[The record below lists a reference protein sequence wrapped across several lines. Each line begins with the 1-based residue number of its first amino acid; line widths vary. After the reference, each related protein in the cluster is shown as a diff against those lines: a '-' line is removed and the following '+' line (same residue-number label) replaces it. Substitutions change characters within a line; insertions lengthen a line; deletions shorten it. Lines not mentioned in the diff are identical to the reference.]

1 MVSFQSIDR
10 YEFKEVLG
18 TGAFSEVRLAEDQKN
33 PGSFVAIKC
42 IRKKFLS
49 KTQNSECAI
58 KEAESRKE
66 SLNNEIEVLRRLRHP
81 NIVQLFDVLEDSEC
95 YYLVMELVTGGELFD
110 RIVQKGSYTERD
122 ASALI
127 RQVLFATEYMHS
139 QGVVHRDLKPENLLY
154 FSPADDSKIMVS
166 DFGLSKIENDES
178 NMATACGTPGYVAP
192 EVLSVSEGNSGYGK
206 EVDCWAIGVIAYIL
220 LCGYPPF
227 YDENDHELFRQIRMA
242 EYEFDSPYWDNI
254 SDSAKDFIR
263 HLLQKD
269 PKKRYSCTQALEH
282 PWIASNTALDRD
294 LYPFVSEQIR
304 KNFLAVRRWKKA
316 YNATAVL
323 HLLRRLQL
331 NKSNST
337 MKKSTGSADSLTN
350 FTFDDDKLTQIQCND
365 EQENLD
371 SAVVVANEKQ
381 GKKTPSKLQ
390 TSCSSPSSFS
400 PSSSS
405 SSTSTSTSTSTA
417 TVRSTLSSTTVAG
430 VSIQANNTSLTS
442 APLNTLEDKLIT
454 TNDDNNNSNEKSD

>member
-1 MVSFQSIDR
+1 MVSFQSIDH
-10 YEFKEVLG
+10 YEFKEILG
-18 TGAFSEVRLAEDQKN
+18 TGAFSEVRLAEDQRN

-42 IRKKFLS
+42 IRKKYLS
-49 KTQNSECAI
+49 KSQNSECAI

-81 NIVQLFDVLEDSEC
+81 NIVQLFDVLEDAEC

-127 RQVLFATEYMHS
+127 RQVLLATEYMHS

-166 DFGLSKIENDES
+166 DFGLSKIENNES
-178 NMATACGTPGYVAP
+178 IMATACGTPGYVAP
-192 EVLSVSEGNSGYGK
+192 EVLSVNEGSSGYGK

-254 SDSAKDFIR
+254 SDSAKDFITN
-263 HLLQKD
+263 LLQKD
-269 PKKRYSCTQALEH
+269 PKKRYSCAQALEH

-304 KNFLAVRRWKKA
+304 KNFLAVKRWKKA

-337 MKKSTGSADSLTN
+337 VEKSTNSTDSMSA
-350 FTFDDDKLTQIQCND
+350 FTFDEEKLAEIQC
-365 EQENLD
+365 
-371 SAVVVANEKQ
+371 KQ
-381 GKKTPSKLQ
+381 QSKSYSIDKPCKLQ
-390 TSCSSPSSFS
+390 TSSSSPSS
-400 PSSSS
+400 
-405 SSTSTSTSTSTA
+405 
-417 TVRSTLSSTTVAG
+417 LSSPTHPIDNDTLA
-430 VSIQANNTSLTS
+430 SLNNGGTDEMSN
-442 APLNTLEDKLIT
+442 AEN
-454 TNDDNNNSNEKSD
+454 NNNNNNSTA

>member
-10 YEFKEVLG
+10 YEFKEILG
-18 TGAFSEVRLAEDQKN
+18 TGAFSEVRLAEDQRN

-42 IRKKFLS
+42 IRKKYLS
-49 KTQNSECAI
+49 KSQDSECAI

-81 NIVQLFDVLEDSEC
+81 NIVQLFDVLEDAEC

-122 ASALI
+122 ASELI
-127 RQVLFATEYMHS
+127 RQVLLATEYMHS

-166 DFGLSKIENDES
+166 DFGLSKIENNES
-178 NMATACGTPGYVAP
+178 IMATACGTPGYVAP
-192 EVLSVSEGNSGYGK
+192 EVLCVTEGSSGYGK

-269 PKKRYSCTQALEH
+269 PKKRYSCVQALEH

-304 KNFLAVRRWKKA
+304 KNFLAVKRWKKA

-331 NKSNST
+331 NKSNSAIQ
-337 MKKSTGSADSLTN
+337 KSTGSTDSLSA
-350 FTFDDDKLTQIQCND
+350 FTFDEDKLTEIQC
-365 EQENLD
+365 
-371 SAVVVANEKQ
+371 KQ
-381 GKKTPSKLQ
+381 SNSVDKPDKLTRKLKTS
-390 TSCSSPSSFS
+390 SSSPSS
-400 PSSSS
+400 
-405 SSTSTSTSTSTA
+405 
-417 TVRSTLSSTTVAG
+417 LSSPTVPSENTSSLLTNDTNESKNI
-430 VSIQANNTSLTS
+430 VNNDNNTT
-442 APLNTLEDKLIT
+442 
-454 TNDDNNNSNEKSD
+454 

>member
-1 MVSFQSIDR
+1 MVSLQSIDH
-10 YEFKEVLG
+10 YEFKEILG
-18 TGAFSEVRLAEDQKN
+18 TGAFSEVRLAEDQRN

-42 IRKKFLS
+42 IRKKYLS
-49 KTQNSECAI
+49 KSQNSECAI

-81 NIVQLFDVLEDSEC
+81 NIVQLFDVLEDAEC

-127 RQVLFATEYMHS
+127 RQVLLATEYMHS

-166 DFGLSKIENDES
+166 DFGLSKIENNES
-178 NMATACGTPGYVAP
+178 IMATACGTPGYVAP
-192 EVLSVSEGNSGYGK
+192 EVLSVNEGSSGYGK

-254 SDSAKDFIR
+254 SDSAKDFISN
-263 HLLQKD
+263 LLQKD
-269 PKKRYSCTQALEH
+269 PKKRYSCVQALEH

-304 KNFLAVRRWKKA
+304 KNFLAVKRWKKA

-337 MKKSTGSADSLTN
+337 AEKSTNSTDSLST
-350 FTFDDDKLTQIQCND
+350 FTFDEDKLAEIQC
-365 EQENLD
+365 
-371 SAVVVANEKQ
+371 KQ
-381 GKKTPSKLQ
+381 LKSNSIDKQDKLPPKLQ
-390 TSCSSPSSFS
+390 TSCSSPSS
-400 PSSSS
+400 
-405 SSTSTSTSTSTA
+405 
-417 TVRSTLSSTTVAG
+417 LSSPTRPPEIKPFSFNNITDE
-430 VSIQANNTSLTS
+430 IKNIEKNDNNTT
-442 APLNTLEDKLIT
+442 
-454 TNDDNNNSNEKSD
+454 

>member
-1 MVSFQSIDR
+1 MTFGKSIKR
-10 YEFKEVLG
+10 FNFKEVLG
-18 TGAFSEVRLAEDQKN
+18 TGAFSEVRLAEDLEN

-49 KTQNSECAI
+49 KSQNSENSR

-66 SLNNEIEVLRRLRHP
+66 SLNNEIEVLRRLKHP
-81 NIVQLFDVLEDSEC
+81 NIVQLLDVLEDGEC

-122 ASALI
+122 ASSLI
-127 RQVLFATEYMHS
+127 RQVLYATEYMHS

-154 FSPADDSKIMVS
+154 YSESDDSKIMVS
-166 DFGLSKIENDES
+166 DFGLSQIENSES

-192 EVLSVSEGNSGYGK
+192 EVLCVQDGKCGYGK

-263 HLLQKD
+263 LLMERD
-269 PKKRYSCTQALEH
+269 PKKRYSCTQALQH

-304 KNFLAVRRWKKA
+304 KNFLAVQRWKKA

-331 NKSNST
+331 NKT
-337 MKKSTGSADSLTN
+337 QARAKKRS
-350 FTFDDDKLTQIQCND
+350 
-365 EQENLD
+365 E
-371 SAVVVANEKQ
+371 
-381 GKKTPSKLQ
+381 
-390 TSCSSPSSFS
+390 
-400 PSSSS
+400 
-405 SSTSTSTSTSTA
+405 STSELPSRSSDAFSGEPVAPDRTVHSSLSASEEYDRGRKFVRPHSNRPERHGECGSSLA
-417 TVRSTLSSTTVAG
+417 TFRHSDPVLRS
-430 VSIQANNTSLTS
+430 Q
-442 APLNTLEDKLIT
+442 PK
-454 TNDDNNNSNEKSD
+454 